1 MRSRLTKEDSRQSG
15 IRANRSIVS
24 LVEGPPMNY
33 VSRFFQD
40 DSAATAVEYAVMLAL
55 ILLTCIGAITTFG
68 TGQGSKW
75 TVIDNKLD
83 AAGF

>member
-1 MRSRLTKEDSRQSG
+1 M
-15 IRANRSIVS
+15 NHVS
-24 LVEGPPMNY
+24 HFLH
-33 VSRFFQD
+33 D

-75 TVIDNKLD
+75 SLINNKLD